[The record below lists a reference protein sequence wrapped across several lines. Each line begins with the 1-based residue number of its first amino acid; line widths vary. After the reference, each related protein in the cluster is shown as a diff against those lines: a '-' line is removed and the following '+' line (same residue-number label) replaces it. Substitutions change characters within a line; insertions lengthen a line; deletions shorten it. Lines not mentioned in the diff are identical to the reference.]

1 MNSYSL
7 KITWK
12 VELWQDLK
20 IDTNYRIAIEWS
32 IVNESHSPNHD
43 WTLSKTYSLKPVHCL
58 IHDELWDTI
67 KAKDPRSESQKF
79 RTLLKYKY
87 DTWEQWVW
95 FNEFEDFYSSVYK
108 NIYKNLDFLF
118 ESSKKSL

>member
-1 MNSYSL
+1 MDSYSL
-7 KITWK
+7 KVTWK
-12 VELWQDLK
+12 VELWQELK
-20 IDTNYRIAIEWS
+20 IDSNYTLAVQGS
-32 IVNESHSPNHD
+32 IVNESTSPNHD
-43 WTLSKTYSLKPVHCL
+43 WTLSKTYSLKPVHV
-58 IHDELWDTI
+58 IVHNELWDTI